1 MRKAPLDALLAEL
14 APEFGA
20 AKVFRPYRDVRFSK
34 DKTPYKTHAAAV
46 VEEDG
51 SLYVQLGADGLFV
64 GGGYWHTQSDQV
76 QRLRAAVDDD
86 LSGRQLQ
93 AVLDGLAGW
102 EVMGERLKR
111 IPKPY
116 SPDHPRADLLLHKS
130 LAAGLRLE
138 PDEWLH
144 TAECVE
150 RGSPP
155 PGGRCSRRAAC
166 PAAARGPHARWSDPT
181 GAACPAAPTRGPTTS
196 LRADKPDRAC
206 PAAPTPS
213 GPTPLRADKPDR
225 PGARARPRSATGSR
239 PWGRARA
246 RRSSGRRPARPGSP
260 RPR

>member
-1 MRKAPLDALLAEL
+1 MATGFPEEALVFYEGLEADNTKAYWTDHRGVYDRAVKAPLDALLAEL

-46 VEEDG
+46 VEQDG

-64 GGGYWHTQSDQV
+64 GGGYWHTESDQV

-111 IPKPY
+111 MPKPY

-144 TAECVE
+144 TAECTE
-150 RGSPP
+150 RV
-155 PGGRCSRRAAC
+155 
-166 PAAARGPHARWSDPT
+166 AAAWRQVQPLNAWLSQHVG
-181 GAACPAAPTRGPTTS
+181 PTRQE
-196 LRADKPDRAC
+196 KP
-206 PAAPTPS
+206 
-213 GPTPLRADKPDR
+213 
-225 PGARARPRSATGSR
+225 
-239 PWGRARA
+239 A
-246 RRSSGRRPARPGSP
+246 RR
-260 RPR
+260 

>member
-1 MRKAPLDALLAEL
+1 MAPGFPEEALVFFEGLEADNTKAYWTDHKHVYDTCVRAPLDALLAEL
-14 APEFGA
+14 APEFGT

-46 VEEDG
+46 VEQDG

-64 GGGYWHTQSDQV
+64 GGGYWHTESDQV

-111 IPKPY
+111 MPKPY

-144 TAECVE
+144 TAECGE
-150 RGSPP
+150 RV
-155 PGGRCSRRAAC
+155 
-166 PAAARGPHARWSDPT
+166 AAAWRQVQPLNAWLSQHVG
-181 GAACPAAPTRGPTTS
+181 PTRQE
-196 LRADKPDRAC
+196 
-206 PAAPTPS
+206 
-213 GPTPLRADKPDR
+213 
-225 PGARARPRSATGSR
+225 
-239 PWGRARA
+239 
-246 RRSSGRRPARPGSP
+246 RPAR
-260 RPR
+260 R